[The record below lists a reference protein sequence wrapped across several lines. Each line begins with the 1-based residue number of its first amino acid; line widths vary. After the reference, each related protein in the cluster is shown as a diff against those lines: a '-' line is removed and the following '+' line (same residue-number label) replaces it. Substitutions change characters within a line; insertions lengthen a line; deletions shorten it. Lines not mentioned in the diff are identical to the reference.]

1 MKKCVACQRKS
12 NLYDRAA
19 LFCYGDE
26 ENARTCASAF
36 GDR

>member
-19 LFCYGDE
+19 FFCAEKGGMKTKWQKVT
-26 ENARTCASAF
+26 R
-36 GDR
+36 